1 MAAVVVDPGP
11 LARLSLR
18 DDAGGVAGARESLD
32 VGGDDGTK
40 PWQRS
45 GSYDFDRRPRRYPYR
60 SRDAF
65 VSTPPS
71 MAFWMCPL
79 FRGSVFL
86 PAILSRQS
94 RAKLA
99 LCTICF
105 PIWSPSVSRWCGR
118 ERRST
123 AFCWGIAIVNSGCGG
138 ARLRLAA
145 CYSNQ
150 NGF

>member
-71 MAFWMCPL
+71 PAGDGWGARRRWVAPRSPRRDFGDLAEAAPL
-79 FRGSVFL
+79 
-86 PAILSRQS
+86 
-94 RAKLA
+94 
-99 LCTICF
+99 
-105 PIWSPSVSRWCGR
+105 CGR
-118 ERRST
+118 CAATISGAAGRRT
-123 AFCWGIAIVNSGCGG
+123 G
-138 ARLRLAA
+138 ARPCRGARTTRRGAA
-145 CYSNQ
+145 TWAAK
-150 NGF
+150 G